1 MNWIISPIDSIERS
15 LSSLRKDPFQSG
27 NPELDR
33 YLKQYALKND
43 RNGIS
48 RTFIAVSS
56 EDSQRIA
63 GYYSCC
69 TGGLSFE
76 DLPADFQESL
86 PRYPTPIIL
95 IGKLA
100 VDLSVQGR
108 GLGKRLLFHA
118 LENALNVSQTV
129 GVYAAKVD
137 AIDEAAK
144 TFYENSGFREIPQV
158 PLSLLLRLETFKKGL
173 DR

>member
-15 LSSLRKDPFQSG
+15 LSSLRKDPFNSG

-43 RNGIS
+43 KNGIS
-48 RTFIAVSS
+48 RTFVAVSS
-56 EDSQRIA
+56 EERQKIV

-69 TGGLSFE
+69 TGGLFFE
-76 DLPADFQESL
+76 DLPADLQERL
-86 PRYPTPIIL
+86 PKYPTPIIL

-100 VDLSVQGR
+100 VDLSMQGR

-118 LENALNVSQTV
+118 LENSLNVSRTV
-129 GVYAAKVD
+129 GVYAIKVD

-144 TFYENSGFREIPQV
+144 KFYENSGFREMPEI
-158 PLSLLLRLETFKKGL
+158 PLSLLLRLETFKQGL
-173 DR
+173 DQ

>member
-43 RNGIS
+43 KNGIS
-48 RTFIAVSS
+48 RTFVAVSS
-56 EDSQRIA
+56 EDSQRIV

-76 DLPADFQESL
+76 DLPAQLQERL

-118 LENALNVSQTV
+118 LENAVNVSQTV
-129 GVYAAKVD
+129 GVYAVKVD

-144 TFYENSGFREIPQV
+144 TFYENSGFREMPEI
-158 PLSLLLRLETFKKGL
+158 PLSLLLRLQTFKQAL
-173 DR
+173 DD